1 MTFTVRVAES
11 EITFPCEQ
19 REFVLDAAERAG
31 YCMPSSCRKGVCNTC
46 EAGLVEG
53 EVEQRG
59 RGRRTALDGMALM
72 CRAQPRADLTIR
84 PKRFE
89 CTNIFRRKTITTQI
103 FRLARPAQD
112 VTILTARFPIGLRAP
127 FKAGQYLQVVMD
139 DGDRRNFSMANAAG
153 DNDGA
158 ELHIRHVPGGKF
170 SVRTLSKMSVGDK
183 LQIELPYGDFYLRAS
198 VRPVIL
204 LASGT
209 GFAPIK
215 SIISTSIRAGNRRPM
230 HLYWG
235 ARKRQDIYLAE
246 LPAKWTQRWS
256 WFSFTPVLSEP
267 ASSWTGRT
275 GLVHDAVREDHADL
289 SAAEVYAS
297 GNPLMVAAAEREF
310 TVAHGLPIA
319 QFFADAFVESGPSTS
334 NDPQPVPAQS

>member
-11 EITFPCEQ
+11 EIAFPCEP

-31 YCMPSSCRKGVCNTC
+31 YSMPSSCRKGVCNTC

-59 RGRRTALDGMALM
+59 HGHRTARDGAALM

-84 PKRFE
+84 PKRVE
-89 CTNIFRRKTITTQI
+89 RIDIFRRKTIATTI
-103 FRLARPAQD
+103 FRVARPAPD
-112 VTILTARFPIGLRAP
+112 VTILTVRFPIGLRAP
-127 FKAGQYLQVVMD
+127 FKAGQYLQVVMED
-139 DGDRRNFSMANAAG
+139 DDRRNFSMANAAR

-170 SVRTLSKMSVGDK
+170 SVGTLSKLSVGDK
-183 LQIELPYGDFYLRAS
+183 LQIEAPYGDFYLRPSAL
-198 VRPVIL
+198 PVIL

-215 SIISTSIRAGNRRPM
+215 SIIDTSMRAGNRRPM

-235 ARKRQDIYLAE
+235 ARTREDIYLAD
-246 LPAKWTQRWS
+246 LPARWAQRVP
-256 WFSFTPVLSEP
+256 WFSFTPVLSESD
-267 ASSWTGRT
+267 SSWTGRT
-275 GLVHDAVREDHADL
+275 GLVHNAVREDHADL
-289 SAAEVYAS
+289 SGMEVYAC
-297 GNPLMVAAAEREF
+297 GNPLMVAAAQREF
-310 TVAHGLPIA
+310 TRGHGLPDA
-319 QFFADAFVESGPSTS
+319 QFFADAFVASGPS
-334 NDPQPVPAQS
+334 NDLQPVQAQS